1 MWTNGWMPCWTLWA
15 DTQLSALL
23 WLGPQAGHRFLC
35 RGQPPA
41 KRPPCLDESFQV
53 RRLLAI
59 LLPGLLLLTACGG
72 TPPAPEPT
80 SEPTSQ
86 SAGETA
92 KLDSLKLTENGDKKA
107 PGVEFTK
114 PLDIKETTIKVLTE
128 GNGDRIKAN
137 QIAEISIVAFNGTD
151 GSTLE
156 DTFPNDPEQLE
167 LNDELKTGST
177 DIYNAFVGAKI
188 GSQLALAVP
197 GQEAA
202 EGAEAQ
208 PSRLLVI
215 KLLAAKDA
223 APVLDKPEGDTV
235 TPPAGLPTVKEN
247 DKGVPEISVDGVA
260 APTALISQDL
270 IKGKGPEVKETD
282 TLTVNYVG
290 VALAGG
296 AVFDSSYER
305 GEKASFALTGVIKGW
320 TQGLTGKTVG
330 SRVLL
335 VIPKDLAY
343 GEEGQGDA
351 KGDLVFVVD
360 ILGVK

>member
-1 MWTNGWMPCWTLWA
+1 M
-15 DTQLSALL
+15 
-23 WLGPQAGHRFLC
+23 
-35 RGQPPA
+35 
-41 KRPPCLDESFQV
+41 

-72 TPPAPEPT
+72 GEPAAP
-80 SEPTSQ
+80 EPTSQ

-92 KLDSLKLTENGDKKA
+92 KLDSLKLTEKGDKKA

-114 PLDIKETTIKVLTE
+114 PLDVKEPTVKVVTE
-128 GNGDRIKAN
+128 GDGDRVKAN
-137 QIAEISIVAFNGTD
+137 QIAGISIVALSGKD

-156 DTFPNDPEQLE
+156 DTFPEDPQDLE
-167 LNDELKTGST
+167 LNEALKTESPV
-177 DIYNAFVGAKI
+177 IYNAFVGSKI
-188 GSQLALAVP
+188 GSHLALAVP
-197 GQEAA
+197 GQAAA

-208 PSRLLVI
+208 PTQLLVVKVI
-215 KLLAAKDA
+215 SAKDA
-223 APVLDKPEGDTV
+223 PKVLDKPEGETV

-247 DKGVPEISVDGVA
+247 DKGVPEISVKGVA
-260 APTALISQDL
+260 APKALVSQDL
-270 IKGKGPEVKETD
+270 IKGAGPEVKATD

-290 VALAGG
+290 VALSSGK
-296 AVFDSSYER
+296 VFDSSFDR
-305 GEKASFALTGVIKGW
+305 GEKTSFPLTGVIKGW

-335 VIPKDLAY
+335 VIPQDLAY
-343 GEEGQGDA
+343 GAKGQGEA

>member
-1 MWTNGWMPCWTLWA
+1 M
-15 DTQLSALL
+15 
-23 WLGPQAGHRFLC
+23 
-35 RGQPPA
+35 
-41 KRPPCLDESFQV
+41 

-72 TPPAPEPT
+72 TPAPEPT
-80 SEPTSQ
+80 PEPTSQ

-92 KLDSLKLTENGDKKA
+92 KLDSVKLTENGDKKA

-114 PLDIKETTIKVLTE
+114 PLEVKEPSVKVITE
-128 GNGDRIKAN
+128 GTGDRVKAN
-137 QIAEISIVAFNGTD
+137 QIAQISIVAFNGTD
-151 GSTLE
+151 GSTME
-156 DTFPNDPEQLE
+156 DTFANDPEQLE
-167 LNDELKTGST
+167 LNDDLKTSSSV
-177 DIYNAFVGAKI
+177 IYNAFVGAKI

-197 GQEAA
+197 GQAAA
-202 EGAEAQ
+202 EGTEAQ
-208 PSRLLVI
+208 PSQLLVVKVI
-215 KLLAAKDA
+215 SAKDA
-223 APVLDKPEGDTV
+223 PPVLDKPEGDAV
-235 TPPAGLPTVKEN
+235 TPPAGLPTVKDN

-282 TLTVNYVG
+282 TITVNYVG

-296 AVFDSSYER
+296 KVFDSSFDS
-305 GEKASFALTGVIKGW
+305 GKKATFPLTGVIKGW

-335 VIPKDLAY
+335 VVPKDLAY
-343 GEEGQGDA
+343 GDEGQGDA

>member
-1 MWTNGWMPCWTLWA
+1 M
-15 DTQLSALL
+15 
-23 WLGPQAGHRFLC
+23 
-35 RGQPPA
+35 
-41 KRPPCLDESFQV
+41 

-72 TPPAPEPT
+72 GEPAAP
-80 SEPTSQ
+80 EPTSQ

-114 PLDIKETTIKVLTE
+114 PLEVTEPTVKVVKE
-128 GNGDRIKAN
+128 GDGDRIKAN
-137 QIAEISIVAFNGTD
+137 QIASISIVALSGKD

-156 DTFPNDPEQLE
+156 DTFPGEPEELE
-167 LNDELKTGST
+167 LTDDLKTESPV
-177 DIYNAFVGAKI
+177 IYNAFVGAKI
-188 GSQLALAVP
+188 GTHLALAVP
-197 GQEAA
+197 GAAAA

-208 PSRLLVI
+208 PTQLLVV
-215 KLLAAKDA
+215 KVLATKDA
-223 APVLDKPEGDTV
+223 PKVLDKPEGETV
-235 TPPAGLPTVKEN
+235 TPPAGLPTVKDN
-247 DKGVPEISVDGVA
+247 DKGIPEISVDGAA
-260 APTALISQDL
+260 APTALVSQDL
-270 IKGKGPEVKETD
+270 IKGTGPEVKETD

-290 VALAGG
+290 AALEGG
-296 AVFDSSYER
+296 KVFDSSFDR
-305 GEKASFALTGVIKGW
+305 GEKATFPLTGVIKGW

-343 GEEGQGDA
+343 PDATADSGQPV
-351 KGDLVFVVD
+351 GDLVFVVD

>member
-1 MWTNGWMPCWTLWA
+1 M
-15 DTQLSALL
+15 
-23 WLGPQAGHRFLC
+23 
-35 RGQPPA
+35 
-41 KRPPCLDESFQV
+41 

-72 TPPAPEPT
+72 GEPAAP
-80 SEPTSQ
+80 EPTSQ

-92 KLDSLKLTENGDKKA
+92 KLDSIKLTENGDKKA

-114 PLDIKETTIKVLTE
+114 PLEVKEPTVKVVTE
-128 GNGDRIKAN
+128 GSGDRVKAN
-137 QIAEISIVAFNGTD
+137 QIASISIVALSGKD

-156 DTFPNDPEQLE
+156 DTFPEDPQDLE
-167 LNDELKTGST
+167 LNEALKTESPV
-177 DIYNAFVGAKI
+177 IYNAFVGSKI
-188 GSQLALAVP
+188 GSHLALAVP
-197 GQEAA
+197 GQAAA

-208 PSRLLVI
+208 PTQLLVVKVI
-215 KLLAAKDA
+215 SAKDA
-223 APVLDKPEGDTV
+223 PKVLDKPEGETV
-235 TPPAGLPTVKEN
+235 TPPAGLPTVKDN
-247 DKGVPEISVDGVA
+247 DKGIPEISVDGAA
-260 APTALISQDL
+260 APTALVSQDL
-270 IKGKGPEVKETD
+270 IKGTGPEVKETD

-296 AVFDSSYER
+296 KVFDSSFER
-305 GEKASFALTGVIKGW
+305 GEKATFPLTGVIKGW
-320 TQGLTGKTVG
+320 TQGLAGKTVG

-343 GEEGQGDA
+343 GAKGQGEA

>member
-1 MWTNGWMPCWTLWA
+1 M
-15 DTQLSALL
+15 
-23 WLGPQAGHRFLC
+23 
-35 RGQPPA
+35 
-41 KRPPCLDESFQV
+41 

-72 TPPAPEPT
+72 GEPAAP
-80 SEPTSQ
+80 EPTSQ

-114 PLDIKETTIKVLTE
+114 PLEVTEPTVKVVKEGE
-128 GNGDRIKAN
+128 GDRVKAN
-137 QIAEISIVAFNGTD
+137 QIASISIVALSGKD

-156 DTFPNDPEQLE
+156 DTFPGEPEDLE
-167 LNDELKTGST
+167 LTDALKTESPV
-177 DIYNAFVGAKI
+177 IYNAFVGAKI
-188 GSQLALAVP
+188 GTHLALAVP
-197 GQEAA
+197 GAAGA

-208 PSRLLVI
+208 PTQLLVV
-215 KLLAAKDA
+215 KVLSAKDA
-223 APVLDKPEGDTV
+223 PKVLDKPEGETV
-235 TPPAGLPTVKEN
+235 TPPAGLPTVKDN
-247 DKGVPEISVDGVA
+247 DKGIPEISVEGAA
-260 APTALISQDL
+260 APTALVSQDL
-270 IKGKGPEVKETD
+270 IKGTGPEVKETD

-290 VALAGG
+290 VALEGG
-296 AVFDSSYER
+296 KVFDSSFDR
-305 GEKASFALTGVIKGW
+305 GEKATFPLTGVIKGW

-343 GEEGQGDA
+343 GDEGQGEA